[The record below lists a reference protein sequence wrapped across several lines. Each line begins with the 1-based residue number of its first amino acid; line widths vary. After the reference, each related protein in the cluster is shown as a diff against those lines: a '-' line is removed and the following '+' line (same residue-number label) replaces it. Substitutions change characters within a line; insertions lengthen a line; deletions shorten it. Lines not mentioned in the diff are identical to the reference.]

1 VDAGAGVTVYRGSAY
16 PPEYYGN
23 AFIGDAQNN
32 LVHRQVLVP
41 DGPTFRVVRGP
52 REQATEFV
60 RSSDNWFRPV
70 NFVNAPDGTLYVLD
84 MSREVIEAIHIP
96 LDVVKHLDLKRGR
109 NQGRIYRIAPPGFR
123 YQAPPRLSQATT
135 AELVAALARP
145 DAWYRDTAHRLIF
158 ERQDPAAIEPLRR
171 LLNPREGHLPA
182 ARAGALWSLE
192 GLKALRDEDLV
203 ISLAD
208 AVPEV
213 RAQAVQL
220 AAGRLGRSP
229 RLLEAVLALADDPDS
244 RVRFRAAFALGE
256 TRDPRAEARLA
267 RIVLRDVGNRWI
279 RAAVLS
285 SCAATADR
293 LWIDLWR
300 DTNPPASS
308 GESAAVA
315 GLLRQLAEVV
325 GARNRPDEVGRV
337 LDALAAR
344 GGPRDDLVLVLAR
357 AARRSGGPLAI
368 GADPAQPGPALVAR
382 LAQRARERA
391 LDERAAE
398 PARQSAIAVLSALEP
413 DASRSVLLELI
424 EPRQSQAVQV
434 AAVQALAQGRSTNL
448 AEILLPRL
456 RALEPAVRATAVQAL
471 LSRAAWT
478 TALLRALQGGA
489 ATGLSPAVIDPAQRA
504 PLLKHRDPEIAQR
517 AQALFGQAAGS
528 RASVLADY
536 LPAARN
542 PGDAGR
548 GAKVVARE
556 CQSCHKV
563 GDRGFA
569 LGPDLTGSPSTD
581 PAALL
586 AHILD
591 PNASVQPDQVQY
603 VVVDQDGRTYA
614 GLLAAETATSLTLRR
629 GDGAADTILR
639 AQVAAMTSTG
649 LSLMPEGFEKTISK
663 PEMADLIAFLR
674 AAHRGGSE
682 GSDEVDAT
690 AGTRPLDIG
699 TLPGLIEPD

>member
-1 VDAGAGVTVYRGSAY
+1 
-16 PPEYYGN
+16 
-23 AFIGDAQNN
+23 
-32 LVHRQVLVP
+32 
-41 DGPTFRVVRGP
+41 
-52 REQATEFV
+52 
-60 RSSDNWFRPV
+60 
-70 NFVNAPDGTLYVLD
+70 

-171 LLNPREGHLPA
+171 LLKAVEGHWPA
-182 ARAGALWSLE
+182 ARVHVLWSLE
-192 GLKALRDEDLV
+192 GLKALSDED
-203 ISLAD
+203 IRMCMGDPA
-208 AVPEV
+208 PEV

-220 AAGRLGRSP
+220 AAGRLDHSP
-229 RLLEAVLALADDPDS
+229 RVLEAVLALADDPDS
-244 RVRFRAAFALGE
+244 RVRFRVAFALGE
-256 TRDPRAEARLA
+256 TRDPRAEAKLVQ
-267 RIVLRDVGNRWI
+267 IVLRDVGNRWI

-285 SCAATADR
+285 SCAATAGR

-300 DTNPPASS
+300 ATGPKASR
-308 GESAAVA
+308 GDSAAVA

-325 GARNRPDEVGRV
+325 GARNRPDEAGRV
-337 LDALAAR
+337 LEELAA
-344 GGPRDDLVLVLAR
+344 GDRDGRTAPGAGRSGLRDELVLVLAR
-357 AARRSGGPLAI
+357 AARRSGGLLAI
-368 GADPAQPGPALVAR
+368 GPDPAQPGAALVAGMAR
-382 LAQRARERA
+382 RAREQA
-391 LDERAAE
+391 LDERATE
-398 PARQSAIAVLSALEP
+398 PARLRAIAVLSALEP
-413 DASRSVLLELI
+413 DASRGVWLELI
-424 EPRQSQAVQV
+424 EPRHSQAVQV
-434 AAVQALAQGRSTNL
+434 AAVQALAQGRATNL

-456 RALEPAVRATAVQAL
+456 RALEPSVRAAAVQAL

-478 TALLRALQGGA
+478 TALLRTLQGRA
-489 ATGLSPAVIDPAQRA
+489 ASGLSPALIDPSFRA
-504 PLLKHRDPEIAQR
+504 PLLQHRDPEIAR
-517 AQALFGQAAGS
+517 LAQALFGQAAGS
-528 RASVLADY
+528 RASVLVDY

-542 PGDAGR
+542 PGDVTR
-548 GAKVVARE
+548 GAKVFARE

-569 LGPDLTGSPSTD
+569 LGPDLTGSPSSD

-586 AHILD
+586 TNILD

-614 GLLAAETATSLTLRR
+614 GLLAAETATSLTLHR

-682 GSDEVDAT
+682 GSDGIDA
-690 AGTRPLDIG
+690 AEGARPLDIG